1 MWRFQSFWWKS
12 QIFMSAKPEVE
23 LIFILVSMK
32 NSLNMKYLENSK
44 RHDVGL
50 KPTMGFYSLTLD
62 DLESS

>member
-1 MWRFQSFWWKS
+1 
-12 QIFMSAKPEVE
+12 MSAKPEVE